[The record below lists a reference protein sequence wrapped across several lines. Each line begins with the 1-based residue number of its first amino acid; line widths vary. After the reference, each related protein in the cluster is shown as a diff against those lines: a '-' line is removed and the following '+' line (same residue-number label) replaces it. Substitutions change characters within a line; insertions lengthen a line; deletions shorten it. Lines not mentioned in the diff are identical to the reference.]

1 MEVRLQLGAKTFA
14 CLVFQNI
21 FRSGRNTM
29 DYAYGVNVDSIEM
42 YNDFTSEIILNQDE
56 AKKLYRKLEDL
67 TPKLSLGLKNQMKKQ
82 MEQIKLHLGEAIW
95 KE

>member
-1 MEVRLQLGAKTFA
+1 MEVRLQLGSKTFA
-14 CLVFQNI
+14 CLVFENV

-29 DYAYGVNVDSIEM
+29 DYAYGVNVDSIKM

-82 MEQIKLHLGEAIW
+82 MEQIKLHLGEAI
-95 KE
+95 

>member
-1 MEVRLQLGAKTFA
+1 MKVNLKMGAKTFA
-14 CLVFQNI
+14 CLVFENI

-29 DYAYGVNVDSIEM
+29 AYAYGVNVDSIEM
-42 YNDFTSEIILNQDE
+42 YNAFTSEIILNQDE

-82 MEQIKLHLGEAIW
+82 MEQIKLHLGEAI
-95 KE
+95 